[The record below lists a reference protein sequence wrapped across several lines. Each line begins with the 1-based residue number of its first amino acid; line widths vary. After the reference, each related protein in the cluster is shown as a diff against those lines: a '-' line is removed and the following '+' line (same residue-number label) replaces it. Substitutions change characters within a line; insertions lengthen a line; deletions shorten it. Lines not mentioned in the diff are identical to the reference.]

1 MATAAPNLNLDLAD
15 TSSIT
20 SEEEEEEDPLR
31 PIHRL
36 LSFPTLKSVLQYSLI
51 RSPAR
56 WIRLKVYSL
65 LK

>member
-36 LSFPTLKSVLQYSLI
+36 CCHFLLFRIRVADPDQDLDPHRSALI
-51 RSPAR
+51 
-56 WIRLKVYSL
+56 
-65 LK
+65 